1 MQVNTRKLSDSLLS
15 VVNCQLVDYLESGS
29 AVSITE
35 EDRLQTTQSKT
46 TNLYAEHFVG
56 DLDNDIRRKR
66 NASLRHHSGVIML
79 KRNKTVEWLKEKTK
93 KSPEIVIKDEK
104 TKTNIKKRRTIKRQN
119 KPQDQEERKLYKQ
132 LN

>member
-15 VVNCQLVDYLESGS
+15 IVNRQLVDLLESGS

-35 EDRLQTTQSKT
+35 EDRIRTTQSKT
-46 TNLYAEHFVG
+46 TNLSAEHFVG

-66 NASLRHHSGVIML
+66 NASLRRHSGVIML
-79 KRNKTVEWLKEKTK
+79 KRNKTVEWLKQKTK

-119 KPQDQEERKLYKQ
+119 RKIKKKENYTS
-132 LN
+132 N

>member
-35 EDRLQTTQSKT
+35 EDRIRTTQSKT

-66 NASLRHHSGVIML
+66 NASLRHNSGVTMG
-79 KRNKTVEWLKEKTK
+79 KRSRTAEWIKQKTK
-93 KSPEIVIKDEK
+93 KSQEILIKEA
-104 TKTNIKKRRTIKRQN
+104 KK
-119 KPQDQEERKLYKQ
+119 QDLH
-132 LN
+132 